1 MATKTSGDRH
11 REGYFEEYAQKTSKK
26 DRHREGYW
34 ADRAKTLRNRRKRH
48 QRKYNKRMR
57 EAGYTLETEIRDGKK
72 VLVWVKREVRTVDA
86 VLFHLEKKEN
96 QYDFETAM
104 SVCGDRDDEDD
115 TSDEY

>member
-1 MATKTSGDRH
+1 MATKNSGDRH
-11 REGYFEEYAQKTSKK
+11 REGYFEEYAQKTGKK

-57 EAGYTLETEIRDGKK
+57 EAGYTLETEMRGGKK

-104 SVCGDRDDEDD
+104 TVCGDRDDEDED
-115 TSDEY
+115 